1 MSAPDVSRFR
11 RRVLVC
17 QGEICRARGA
27 GAVLAAWLR
36 RAAAVDA
43 VVLRSGCLA
52 LCRLGPVVVVYPEG
66 AWLGGQTPRRVA
78 ETVRLGRAGHWDMCP
93 GLIPAIE

>member
-1 MSAPDVSRFR
+1 VSAPDVTRFS

-27 GAVLAAWLR
+27 GAVLAAWLH

-43 VVLRSGCLA
+43 IV
-52 LCRLGPVVVVYPEG
+52 LGPVVVVYPEG
-66 AWLGGQTPRRVA
+66 SWLGGQTPRRVA
-78 ETVRLGRAGHWDMCP
+78 ETIRLGCAGHWDLCP